1 MAFLIGGANSA
12 AETGFDVDNSCRF
25 NDGDT
30 AYMSGSFGT
39 PTNAKKW
46 TFSVWIKAGDLG
58 VADPNQSRTLLGA
71 GSDGNNYCELQ
82 LLQSDRHMSHTDYT
96 SGSLTTS
103 HRGSAMYRDPTAWSH
118 HIFAYDS
125 TQGTA
130 ANRFKYYVNGA
141 QISSFE
147 ATNYPD
153 EDAEIQIN
161 KSGVTFNL
169 GRSTPGANYYWDGYM
184 AEVVFVDGTQY
195 AASDFGEYDED
206 SPTIWKPKDVSTLTF
221 GNNGFYLD
229 FEDSSNLGNNAG
241 SGLADLTEN
250 NLAATDQSTDTC
262 TNNFNVMLA
271 IMKQASNLTF
281 SEGNLAVAYPS
292 ANTWRTIYSSIM
304 PTAGK
309 WYWEVKPTASADR
322 FVGIVGEAGVD
333 NTDDSS
339 LGVPATAYS
348 IKEDGNKYNNNSSAS
363 YGVSTTTNDI
373 VGVAMDLDN
382 GTVWFSKNGTWMNS
396 ATQAEVAAGT
406 TTNAA
411 YSSITVGATYPFG
424 PAVAGKGSVAFSFNF
439 VSPPYAISS
448 GNADGNGYGNFEYA
462 VPGNFYSLCTKNLA
476 EYG

>member
-1 MAFLIGGANSA
+1 MIIVPANTLAAGGFEVA
-12 AETGFDVDNSCRF
+12 NSCRF
-25 NDGDT
+25 NPGDAPELSRSTGDGNEDVGSFSFWWKPDKEGGAT
-30 AYMSGSFGT
+30 FYSIYVDSSNFFTISVDGGGNFQVLNKLSGSYNMQFESS
-39 PTNAKKW
+39 A
-46 TFSVWIKAGDLG
+46 TF
-58 VADPNQSRTLLGA
+58 
-71 GSDGNNYCELQ
+71 
-82 LLQSDRHMSHTDYT
+82 
-96 SGSLTTS
+96 
-103 HRGSAMYRDPTAWSH
+103 RDPSAWYH
-118 HIFAYDS
+118 FCVLIDTTQS
-125 TQGTA
+125 TE
-130 ANRFKYYVNGA
+130 ANRMKAYVNGT
-141 QISSFE
+141 QITSWQT
-147 ATNYPD
+147 ATYPSQNTD
-153 EDAEIQIN
+153 MIMNSNSRTAYISHSGDRMHGYLAE
-161 KSGVTFNL
+161 
-169 GRSTPGANYYWDGYM
+169 
-184 AEVVFVDGTQY
+184 FVLIDGT
-195 AASDFGEYDED
+195 AKVVGDFGEYDED
-206 SPTIWKPKDVSTLTF
+206 SPTIWKPKDVSELS
-221 GNNGFYLD
+221 GDKGVNGFYLD
-229 FEDSSNLGNNAG
+229 FEDSSALGNCAFG
-241 SGLADLTEN
+241 GTDFTVS
-250 NLAATDQSTDTC
+250 NLAATDQSTDTP
-262 TNNFNVMLA
+262 TNNFNVMLP

-411 YSSITVGATYPFG
+411 YSSITVGATYPYG
-424 PAVAGKGSVAFSFNF
+424 PAVAGKESAAFSFNF
-439 VSPPYAISS
+439 GSPPYAISS

-462 VPGNFYSLCTKNLA
+462 VPSNFYSLCTKNLA